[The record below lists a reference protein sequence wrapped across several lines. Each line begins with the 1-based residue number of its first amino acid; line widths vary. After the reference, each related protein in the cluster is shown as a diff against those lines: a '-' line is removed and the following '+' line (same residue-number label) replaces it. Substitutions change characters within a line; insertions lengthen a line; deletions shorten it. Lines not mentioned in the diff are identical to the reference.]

1 MTDHRDDD
9 AELFARL
16 RDADPSAH
24 LPPADPDRVARLLE
38 DTMSNDTMTE
48 SRETGTR
55 NRSPLTWL
63 VAAAAVA
70 LIAAAAA
77 FALLPRGS
85 DPTAPTAGSDPTTT
99 APTVTE
105 LTMPA
110 AAAGRCM
117 VPTARML
124 QSAAYAFDGTVTGID
139 QGAVTVQVDRWY
151 AGGDSDVVEV
161 DQGSADMAARVLA
174 PRVEVGQ
181 RFLVAG
187 SQDGSV
193 MVCGFSGHYTPE
205 LADLYEQAFGG

>member
-9 AELFARL
+9 PELFARL
-16 RDADPSAH
+16 RDADPSEH

-38 DTMSNDTMTE
+38 DIMSDDTMTE

-70 LIAAAAA
+70 LIAAAAV

-85 DPTAPTAGSDPTTT
+85 DPATPTAGSGPTTA

-117 VPTARML
+117 VPNARIL
-124 QSAAYAFDGTVTGID
+124 QNAAYALDGTVTGID
-139 QGAVTVQVDRWY
+139 QGVVTLQVDQWY
-151 AGGDSDVVEV
+151 AGGESELVEV
-161 DQGSADMAARVLA
+161 DQGSADMAALVLD
-174 PRVEVGQ
+174 PRFEVGE

-187 SQDGSV
+187 SQEGAV
-193 MVCGFSGHYTPE
+193 MVCGFSGRYTPE

>member
-1 MTDHRDDD
+1 MTDHGDEDPV
-9 AELFARL
+9 LFARL

-24 LPPADPDRVARLLE
+24 LPPAGPDRVARLLE

-77 FALLPRGS
+77 FAFLPRGS
-85 DPTAPTAGSDPTTT
+85 DPATPTAGSDPTTA

-105 LTMPA
+105 LTMPV

-117 VPTARML
+117 VPNARML
-124 QSAAYAFDGTVTGID
+124 QSAAHAFDGTVTGID
-139 QGAVTVQVDRWY
+139 QGVVTLQVDQWY
-151 AGGDSDVVEV
+151 AGGESDLVEV
-161 DQGSADMAARVLA
+161 DQGSADMAALVLA
-174 PRVEVGQ
+174 PRFEVGD

-193 MVCGFSGHYTPE
+193 MVCGFSGRYTPE
-205 LADLYEQAFGG
+205 LADLYAQAFEG